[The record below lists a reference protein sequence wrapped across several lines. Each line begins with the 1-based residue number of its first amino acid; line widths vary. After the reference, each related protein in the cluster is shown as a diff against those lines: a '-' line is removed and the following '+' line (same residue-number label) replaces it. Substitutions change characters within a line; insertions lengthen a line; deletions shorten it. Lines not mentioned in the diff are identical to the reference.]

1 MTELEKIQRAKMYI
15 DKMANGINPIT
26 DEQTVDD
33 DTLNNVRV
41 SRCLFYVS
49 DILRGPMSRISAK

>member
-49 DILRGPMSRISAK
+49 DILRQP

>member
-15 DKMANGINPIT
+15 DKMANGINLIT
-26 DEQTVDD
+26 DEQTTDD

-41 SRCLFYVS
+41 SRCLFTF
-49 DILRGPMSRISAK
+49 PMFSAK

>member
-33 DTLNNVRV
+33 DTLNNVLANKRNLA
-41 SRCLFYVS
+41 SNNSPLLKKS
-49 DILRGPMSRISAK
+49 